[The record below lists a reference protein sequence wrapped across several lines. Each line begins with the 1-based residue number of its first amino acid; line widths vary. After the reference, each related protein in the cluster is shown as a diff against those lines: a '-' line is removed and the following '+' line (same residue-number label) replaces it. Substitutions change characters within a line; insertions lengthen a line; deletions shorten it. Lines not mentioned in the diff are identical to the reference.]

1 MVNVYYQKNI
11 AATPKELRDTLLDH
25 QNLSDF
31 FNASFKVL
39 KAENDNEISGGKGC
53 VREVSILSVRFKEEI
68 IHADTNGIE
77 YRVVDDFPVKA
88 HRGVIAFT
96 QQENSTNVSYRITCR
111 APWYIP
117 NWLLTRLLQNDIEQC
132 LDKLGARFDPRS
144 TYFARVKPRIS
155 TVCFC

>member
-1 MVNVYYQKNI
+1 MVDVYYQKNI
-11 AATPKELRDTLLDH
+11 ATTPKELCDTLLDH

-53 VREVSILSVRFKEEI
+53 VREVTILSVRFKEEI

-132 LDKLGARFDPRS
+132 LDKLGVRFDPRGA
-144 TYFARVKPRIS
+144 YCARVKPRIS